1 MIYPKYMVL
10 YYMFLSHKCS
20 MCEPFVTRQ
29 ISIR

>member
-1 MIYPKYMVL
+1 
-10 YYMFLSHKCS
+10 MFLSYKCS